1 MKKDSVKSI
10 YKFKLIKITIHQTLM
25 KNKMT
30 NRKTKRKKKI
40 IFLCGS
46 QILVY
51 LKLRKFHT

>member
-30 NRKTKRKKKI
+30 RKDDK
-40 IFLCGS
+40 
-46 QILVY
+46 
-51 LKLRKFHT
+51 